1 MPNNVDSRSEC
12 QYIKQGIRLVESE
25 YLRVTNS
32 FLPPPES
39 AESCWDSYE
48 SLVNEYEPN
57 FDIRRRCGFETTWIA
72 RGCMN
77 ITTRSEF
84 ESVIPRKDLD
94 DIVSAC
100 NQSLLNSSPCATCTT
115 AISWLQASHLTG
127 PSIGNVSDCTAYP
140 SIYVAAFANLQGPT
154 NEVFWFFRR
163 RRKKFLKP
171 KSTNVTNDVNTS
183 SGLDSI
189 SGSTTLIRFKFD
201 EIKAATKNFSWDNII
216 GRGGYGNVYK
226 GVLPDGSEV
235 ALKRFKN
242 CSASGDAS
250 FTHEV
255 EVIASIRHVNLVA
268 LRGYCTATT
277 PYEGHQRI
285 IVCDLLKNGSVH
297 DHLFGLVEKKLSWP
311 IRQKIALGTAKGL
324 SYLHYG
330 AQPAIIHRDIKASN
344 ILLDER
350 FEPKVADFGL
360 AKFNPEGL
368 THLSTRVAGTMGYV
382 APEYALY
389 GQLTERSD
397 VYSFG
402 VVLLEL
408 LSGKKALVAVTDGQ
422 PTLITDWA
430 WSLVRNGKALDVV
443 EDMPDLGPPVVVEKY
458 VLVAVLCSHPQ
469 LYARPTM
476 DQVVK
481 LLDTDVPVPSIPGRP
496 ISVIANIDDIER
508 LASSSGSGN
517 LSTPAG
523 YQPYTFDEDCPQIPK
538 EDNENSSGSDGI
550 SIRSSLKPK
559 DIYTNEQYIHL
570 ASEEHKKKR
579 AENSLQEDIKVPLV
593 SQEKKL
599 ENGNVKEE
607 RCMVYLTTFVAVCGS
622 YAFGSCAGY
631 SSPTQSAIREDLS
644 LSLAEY
650 SLFGSILTFGAMIG
664 AITSGKIADYIG
676 RKGAMTVS
684 SGFCVAGWLA
694 IYFAKGSLP
703 LDIGRL
709 STGYG
714 MGVFSYVVPVYIA
727 EIAPKDLRGALT
739 TINQL
744 MICTAVSVSFIIGTF
759 LTWRALAITGIVP
772 CAILLVGLVIIPESP
787 RWLAKNG
794 NQKEFEAALR
804 RLRGKNAS
812 ISEETAEIQ
821 DYIETLEKLPKA
833 KLLDLFQ
840 KRYRSSVM
848 IGVGLMVCQQLGGIN
863 GICFYTSSIFESSGF
878 PANIGTI
885 VYAILQVIITA
896 LGATLIDR
904 AGRKPLLL
912 VSAFGL
918 VLGCLLTGS
927 SYYLKEQ
934 GIAANAAPALAVT
947 GILVYIGAFSA
958 GMGAVPWVVMSEI
971 FPINIK
977 GVAGSLATFVNWFG
991 AWACSYTFNFL
1002 MSWSS
1007 YGKQMYQYCYMIQ
1020 NKKAVLVLV

>member
-1 MPNNVDSRSEC
+1 MFNISDVAHRRKFGSSRGIHVNKYLNRILYLSF
-12 QYIKQGIRLVESE
+12 YI
-25 YLRVTNS
+25 
-32 FLPPPES
+32 
-39 AESCWDSYE
+39 
-48 SLVNEYEPN
+48 
-57 FDIRRRCGFETTWIA
+57 
-72 RGCMN
+72 
-77 ITTRSEF
+77 
-84 ESVIPRKDLD
+84 
-94 DIVSAC
+94 
-100 NQSLLNSSPCATCTT
+100 
-115 AISWLQASHLTG
+115 
-127 PSIGNVSDCTAYP
+127 
-140 SIYVAAFANLQGPT
+140 
-154 NEVFWFFRR
+154 FWFFRR

-538 EDNENSSGSDGI
+538 EDNENSSG
-550 SIRSSLKPK
+550 R
-559 DIYTNEQYIHL
+559 
-570 ASEEHKKKR
+570 
-579 AENSLQEDIKVPLV
+579 
-593 SQEKKL
+593 
-599 ENGNVKEE
+599 
-607 RCMVYLTTFVAVCGS
+607 
-622 YAFGSCAGY
+622 
-631 SSPTQSAIREDLS
+631 
-644 LSLAEY
+644 
-650 SLFGSILTFGAMIG
+650 
-664 AITSGKIADYIG
+664 
-676 RKGAMTVS
+676 
-684 SGFCVAGWLA
+684 
-694 IYFAKGSLP
+694 
-703 LDIGRL
+703 
-709 STGYG
+709 
-714 MGVFSYVVPVYIA
+714 
-727 EIAPKDLRGALT
+727 
-739 TINQL
+739 
-744 MICTAVSVSFIIGTF
+744 
-759 LTWRALAITGIVP
+759 
-772 CAILLVGLVIIPESP
+772 
-787 RWLAKNG
+787 
-794 NQKEFEAALR
+794 
-804 RLRGKNAS
+804 
-812 ISEETAEIQ
+812 
-821 DYIETLEKLPKA
+821 
-833 KLLDLFQ
+833 
-840 KRYRSSVM
+840 
-848 IGVGLMVCQQLGGIN
+848 
-863 GICFYTSSIFESSGF
+863 
-878 PANIGTI
+878 
-885 VYAILQVIITA
+885 
-896 LGATLIDR
+896 
-904 AGRKPLLL
+904 
-912 VSAFGL
+912 
-918 VLGCLLTGS
+918 
-927 SYYLKEQ
+927 
-934 GIAANAAPALAVT
+934 
-947 GILVYIGAFSA
+947 
-958 GMGAVPWVVMSEI
+958 
-971 FPINIK
+971 
-977 GVAGSLATFVNWFG
+977 
-991 AWACSYTFNFL
+991 
-1002 MSWSS
+1002 
-1007 YGKQMYQYCYMIQ
+1007 
-1020 NKKAVLVLV
+1020 